1 MNVPFTIKT
10 QLIGDFNLEN
20 ILAAIETCRVLGIT
34 DDIIERAIRSFKA
47 PIGRQEEV
55 VTDSNMPTVMVDFAH
70 TANSF
75 ENILP
80 EVRKRTTG
88 RLIHIF
94 GAAGERDH
102 GKRPE
107 MGKVASFYD
116 DIIILTSEDPRSE
129 SVDEINL
136 EIASGVN
143 EKFVNVEMDQDP
155 SEKSLYFINDRAKA
169 IQFALSIAKK
179 GDTIIAT
186 GKGHEKTMNYGD
198 GEKKW
203 SDQEA
208 IKQIV
213 SKKI

>member
-1 MNVPFTIKT
+1 
-10 QLIGDFNLEN
+10 
-20 ILAAIETCRVLGIT
+20 
-34 DDIIERAIRSFKA
+34 
-47 PIGRQEEV
+47 
-55 VTDSNMPTVMVDFAH
+55 
-70 TANSF
+70 
-75 ENILP
+75 
-80 EVRKRTTG
+80 
-88 RLIHIF
+88 
-94 GAAGERDH
+94 
-102 GKRPE
+102 
-107 MGKVASFYD
+107 
-116 DIIILTSEDPRSE
+116 
-129 SVDEINL
+129 
-136 EIASGVN
+136 
-143 EKFVNVEMDQDP
+143 MDQDP